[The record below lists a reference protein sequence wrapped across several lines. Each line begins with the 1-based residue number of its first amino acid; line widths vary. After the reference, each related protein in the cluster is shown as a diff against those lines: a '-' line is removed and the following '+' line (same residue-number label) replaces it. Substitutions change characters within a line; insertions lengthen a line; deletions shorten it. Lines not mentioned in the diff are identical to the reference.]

1 MLWKAKRR
9 IEQSYQKA
17 LQSLF
22 KATLTAFKGVKTL
35 QRFEQ
40 IVAEYVKSEAF
51 QSFAEATSRKMITS
65 LFEDVGKD
73 WRSAARHNT
82 KGRRI
87 YELLTEDLAQGR
99 GDRVAEL
106 VSENAELIK
115 TLPRD
120 VAEDVAQYIRQ
131 ETIKGRRAEDI
142 ERDIQN
148 MFPQKT
154 KARAKLIARTE
165 VSKTQTALIQS
176 DCEEVGANWYIW
188 RSTNDQRR
196 HSSHSGINGVICAWN
211 DPPNPEALFPDKNK
225 PYGNYHPGCTFNCRC
240 YPEPIVT
247 IHQLTNASYKV
258 HQNGRIVI
266 MKLADVRKLISI

>member
-22 KATLTAFKGVKTL
+22 KVSLSAFTGVRTI
-35 QRFEQ
+35 QDFVRGVEQ
-40 IVAEYVKSEAF
+40 YVASEAF
-51 QSFAEATSRKMITS
+51 KQFAESTSRKMITS
-65 LFEDVGKD
+65 LFDDVGKD

-99 GDRVAEL
+99 GQRVEQL

-115 TLPRD
+115 TLPID
-120 VAEDVAQYIRQ
+120 VANDVAQYIRQ

-142 ERDIQN
+142 EQDIQK

-176 DCEEVGANWYIW
+176 DCEEVGAHWYFW
-188 RSTNDQRR
+188 RTTNDQRTR
-196 HSSHSGINGVICAWN
+196 GAHFKMNGVICSWRE
-211 DPPNPEALFPDKNK
+211 PPNPEALFHDKNK

-247 IHQLTNASYKV
+247 VHQLTEQTYKV
-258 HQNGRIVI
+258 HRNGQIVT
-266 MKLADVRKLISI
+266 MTVSEVRKLLSL